1 MNGGK
6 EMKLNIDLLKNGY
19 SQHITTKY
27 KVEATIEKGMR
38 VGKKNRMYESREVSG
53 FHEIN
58 SILKWLEEEGLKDG
72 EVIADLSIL
81 TINEIN
87 FIREKK

>member
-1 MNGGK
+1 
-6 EMKLNIDLLKNGY
+6 MKLNIDLLKNGY

-38 VGKKNRMYESREVSG
+38 TGKKNRMYESNEVDTLQ
-53 FHEIN
+53 EVN
-58 SILKWLEEEGLKDG
+58 AILKWLEQEGLKEG

-81 TINEIN
+81 TINELG
-87 FIREKK
+87 FIKEKK

>member
-1 MNGGK
+1 
-6 EMKLNIDLLKNGY
+6 MKLNIDLLKNGY

-38 VGKKNRMYESREVSG
+38 TGKKNRMYESNEVDTLQ
-53 FHEIN
+53 EVN
-58 SILKWLEEEGLKDG
+58 AILKWLEQEGLKEG

-81 TINEIN
+81 TINELG
-87 FIREKK
+87 FIKKKK